1 MIRRLLILSSVFLI
15 NNSDLYAVRGPVEGR
30 YSLRFG
36 CLGARKTKPAS
47 AVFVDVIDQSINPGS
62 PKDTNKAGCCSRLV
76 EVGSRLAIVVGSVGA
91 GFVLAARLAGKE
103 KED

>member
-1 MIRRLLILSSVFLI
+1 MIRRLLIFSSVFLI
-15 NNSDLYAVRGPVEGR
+15 NNSDLYAVRGPVEDS

-36 CLGARKTKPAS
+36 CLGARTTKPAS

-62 PKDTNKAGCCSRLV
+62 PNDKNKAGCCSRLV
-76 EVGSRLAIVVGSVGA
+76 EVVSRLAIVVGSVGA